1 MAAGM
6 LTVSQAVAAL
16 RAGAVIAY
24 PTEAVYGL
32 GCDPACRSAVQHVLE
47 LKQRPVSAGFILIAD
62 SFERLASFTAP
73 VEARLLERALQTWPG
88 PVTWLFPR
96 AAHVADWL
104 AGQHPTIALRVSAH
118 PVCRELCAAFEG
130 PLVSTSANI
139 CSMPPAQTVAE
150 VEACFAGTI
159 AGVVAGELGL
169 QHRPSEI
176 RDLATGRTI
185 RSG

>member
-1 MAAGM
+1 M
-6 LTVSQAVAAL
+6 LTVPEAVAAL

-32 GCDPACRSAVQHVLE
+32 GCDPACQPAVQHVLE
-47 LKQRPVSAGFILIAD
+47 IKQRPASAGLILIAD
-62 SFERLASFTAP
+62 SFDRLAPFTAP
-73 VEARLLERALQTWPG
+73 VDAHLLERAQRTWPG

-118 PVCRELCAAFEG
+118 PLCRQLCAAFAG

-139 CSMPPAQTVAE
+139 FSMPPARTAAE

-159 AGVVAGELGL
+159 AGVVEGELGL

-176 RDLATGRTI
+176 RDLATGRTV
-185 RSG
+185 RPG